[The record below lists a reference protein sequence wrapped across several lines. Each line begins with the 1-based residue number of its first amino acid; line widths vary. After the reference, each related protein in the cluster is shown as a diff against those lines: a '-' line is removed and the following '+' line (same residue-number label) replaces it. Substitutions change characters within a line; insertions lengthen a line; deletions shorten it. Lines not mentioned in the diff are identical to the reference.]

1 MDQNVTVGDAIPEY
15 TVLYEGFAGTD
26 TADVLNGS
34 LQFTCEY
41 APDSAAG
48 DYAIQP
54 SGLTS
59 ENYEIHF
66 ENGTLHAVRKASSG
80 SDDSDNSGGSGSTKN
95 PAATNFG
102 KNVSNSSSSE
112 KRCTGTW
119 KRDEKAGGSN
129 SRTAPIRQE
138 KKTSDQNG
146 EKLGWIQ
153 ETENGGFSVLTA
165 I

>member
-1 MDQNVTVGDAIPEY
+1 MEVHTEAGKNYEAGSQTFSFEIKKAPLSVKAVDQNVTVGDAIPEY

-59 ENYEIHF
+59 GNYEILF
-66 ENGTLHAVRKASSG
+66 ENGTLHAVRRAKQ
-80 SDDSDNSGGSGSTKN
+80 
-95 PAATNFG
+95 
-102 KNVSNSSSSE
+102 
-112 KRCTGTW
+112 R
-119 KRDEKAGGSN
+119 
-129 SRTAPIRQE
+129 IR
-138 KKTSDQNG
+138 
-146 EKLGWIQ
+146 
-153 ETENGGFSVLTA
+153 
-165 I
+165 